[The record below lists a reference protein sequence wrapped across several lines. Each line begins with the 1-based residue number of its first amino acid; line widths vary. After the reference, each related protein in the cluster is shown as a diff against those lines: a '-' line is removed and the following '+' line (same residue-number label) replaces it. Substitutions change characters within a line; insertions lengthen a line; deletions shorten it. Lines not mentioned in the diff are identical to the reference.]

1 MSRPRICF
9 YISDFGYGHAARDI
23 ALIRELQEYAE
34 VIVRAGAP
42 AEFMARSLPGVEVLP
57 GQNDP
62 GVVMAGA
69 AVDREKTL
77 AAVERWLASWE
88 AYVSTEKAFLYD
100 RRVDLVL
107 SDIVPQPFLAAE
119 ELGIPSL
126 AISNFTWHFIYTH
139 LFGRTEVIDQVAEAY
154 RAADGAL
161 LLPLHEPMEI
171 FCGRRD
177 VGLVTR
183 AVTRDRA
190 EIRRQCSLS
199 DEELLVYLGGGQS
212 LDSAI
217 FRGTRGAFAGCTLL
231 VPSWLHLPGAIRI
244 PASETETQDWI
255 AACDLIISKPGYS
268 TISEAIRGCVPMA
281 LFRREGFREDD
292 YLIRDVE
299 EMGIGREV
307 PAAAALDGSWVLDL
321 EDLIALREGF
331 EEIDGIFKRD
341 GIKECSSIVRGMV

>member
-107 SDIVPQPFLAAE
+107 SGIVP
-119 ELGIPSL
+119 
-126 AISNFTWHFIYTH
+126 
-139 LFGRTEVIDQVAEAY
+139 
-154 RAADGAL
+154 
-161 LLPLHEPMEI
+161 
-171 FCGRRD
+171 
-177 VGLVTR
+177 
-183 AVTRDRA
+183 
-190 EIRRQCSLS
+190 
-199 DEELLVYLGGGQS
+199 
-212 LDSAI
+212 
-217 FRGTRGAFAGCTLL
+217 
-231 VPSWLHLPGAIRI
+231 
-244 PASETETQDWI
+244 
-255 AACDLIISKPGYS
+255 
-268 TISEAIRGCVPMA
+268 
-281 LFRREGFREDD
+281 
-292 YLIRDVE
+292 
-299 EMGIGREV
+299 
-307 PAAAALDGSWVLDL
+307 
-321 EDLIALREGF
+321 
-331 EEIDGIFKRD
+331 
-341 GIKECSSIVRGMV
+341 